1 MSIEP
6 WTAPTIQMRPRRRR
20 QSRVCGLKSISIPRR
35 RFLKQATLAAGAG
48 AALIAA
54 DAGLIEPN
62 VPHLIPIDLRIAGL
76 PAELEGMRIAQLS
89 DFHYDEHFTVH
100 PIRAAIEK
108 LNEIKPEVTVLTG
121 DFVTSP
127 AFAENRQQ
135 ARPGAAAAE
144 PCARVLS
151 ALAPRLRTFAV
162 LGNHDVYTDPEEV
175 SRALTSAGIRV
186 LRNNAEPVVFN
197 NRRLWF
203 VGSDDAMEGSPDLP
217 RALRG
222 IPGDEPVV
230 LLLHEPDYADEVR
243 RYPIVN
249 VQLSGH
255 SHGGQVR
262 IPLVGPPYLPDMGK
276 KYPWG
281 LRQLGSLIL
290 YTNVGIGTI
299 RVPVRWN
306 CPPEITLFTLRSK

>member
-1 MSIEP
+1 MKP
-6 WTAPTIQMRPRRRR
+6 FPVQRR
-20 QSRVCGLKSISIPRR
+20 K
-35 RFLKQATLAAGAG
+35 FLKQAALAAGAG
-48 AALIAA
+48 VCLLGA

-62 VPHLIPIDLRIAGL
+62 FPQLVPIDLRIAGL
-76 PAELEGMRIAQLS
+76 PAELEGLRIAQLS

-100 PIRAAIEK
+100 PIRTAIEK
-108 LNEIKPEVTVLTG
+108 LNQIKPEVIVLTG

-135 ARPGAAAAE
+135 ARPGAAAAA
-144 PCARVLS
+144 PCARVLA
-151 ALAPRLRTFAV
+151 ALAPRLRTFAA

-175 SRALTSAGIRV
+175 TRALTTAGIRV
-186 LRNNAEPVVFN
+186 LRNEAEPVIFN

-203 VGSDDAMEGSPDLP
+203 VGSDDAMEGSPDLA

-222 IPGDEPVV
+222 IPGNEPVV

-243 RYPIVN
+243 RFPIIN
-249 VQLSGH
+249 AQLSGH

-262 IPLVGPPYLPDMGK
+262 VPFLGAPYLPEMGK

-281 LRQLGSLIL
+281 LRQLGSLLL